1 MCLFFFLKYP
11 QNKSQLQ
18 EARVFPVRHLPQ
30 CYEAGSRSK
39 QQDGQQQ
46 AVAQDEEALLQGAV
60 LLRQLLQTYTSRLV
74 LVKNLAE
81 HAVTH
86 SKAHPNS
93 SQAIFSCRTVH
104 HHSALVMHAG

>member
-1 MCLFFFLKYP
+1 MLVFFLKYP

-18 EARVFPVRHLPQ
+18 EARVFPAKHLLQ

-39 QQDGQQQ
+39 HQDGQQQ
-46 AVAQDEEALLQGAV
+46 APPQDEQALLQGAV
-60 LLRQLLQTYTSRLV
+60 LLRQLLKTYISRLV

-86 SKAHPNS
+86 SKAHP
-93 SQAIFSCRTVH
+93 F
-104 HHSALVMHAG
+104 